1 VSQNLI
7 FEKPILLIR
16 RKVVVLLF
24 LSFHINRIDKPNV
37 DELGG
42 MGVPK
47 KERGEGMIRWAQ
59 ANDTKRVISFLDG
72 AGLGTDGVEE
82 SIEFFLILENE
93 SGKITGTLGIE
104 PIGDIGM
111 LRSFVMTE
119 GGDEHQLLQLFEQM
133 LFLARNKQLQS
144 LYLATNKEASL
155 QFFSMMGFVIEEKD
169 QLPGELLSSKHVK
182 HIFSV
187 DNSEFMRLKV

>member
-1 VSQNLI
+1 
-7 FEKPILLIR
+7 
-16 RKVVVLLF
+16 
-24 LSFHINRIDKPNV
+24 
-37 DELGG
+37 
-42 MGVPK
+42 
-47 KERGEGMIRWAQ
+47 MIRWAQ
-59 ANDTKRVISFLDG
+59 VNDTKRVISFLEG

-104 PIGDIGM
+104 PIGDLGM

-119 GGDEHQLLQLFEQM
+119 EGDEHQLLLLFEQM
-133 LFLARNKQLQS
+133 LLLARNKQLQS

-155 QFFSMMGFVIEEKD
+155 QFFSMMGFVIEEKE
-169 QLPGELLSSKHVK
+169 QLPGELLYSKHVK

-187 DNSEFMRLKV
+187 DNSKFMRLKV